1 MGATVNVIDANSI
14 QINKKTCLQ
23 FSATEC
29 SYSSAGS
36 NGYAGIDPCGCSTS
50 PLLIEIK
57 VCTCVL
63 VTGCVCVRACVFV
76 CCKECVCVWLCVCV
90 CVWQRAGAGGG
101 VGWCCVC
108 R

>member
-57 VCTCVL
+57 VCVCVCVCGL
-63 VTGCVCVRACVFV
+63 SHSVLLHRGVCVRAIPHSVYLHRGV
-76 CCKECVCVWLCVCV
+76 CVCV
-90 CVWQRAGAGGG
+90 CV
-101 VGWCCVC
+101 
-108 R
+108 